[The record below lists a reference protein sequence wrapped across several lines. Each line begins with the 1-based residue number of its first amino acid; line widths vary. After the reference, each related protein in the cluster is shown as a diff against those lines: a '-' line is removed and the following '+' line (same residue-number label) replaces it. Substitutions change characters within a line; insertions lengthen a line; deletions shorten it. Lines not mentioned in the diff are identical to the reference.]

1 MQSEGLTPP
10 LPFIQEDG
18 QENDKEDDGVEKQVK
33 KQPGSLREKLLR
45 IILLCWVLP
54 IAIILTV
61 AGVLLRSNYERN
73 LRSQLET
80 DAGYVLRQEELLL
93 NAVFESSKAVSY
105 DGAVRS
111 AYRDY
116 LQNGDRAALYRGV
129 SEYLSQTFARDE
141 RFQAVFVSFW
151 EDLKIYPY
159 VMSSGIRGYSIPR
172 NYHRS
177 VEPLLLE
184 EMAEA
189 DTAIRILVYD
199 NELYV
204 ARNLLDS
211 SFRPY
216 ATVVMLCDKSGLLDS
231 FDSIRGAG
239 GVMLLLDDLLLDESG
254 TLRQTEDPETPDG
267 DVLCYDGDLEGHR
280 LQLQVRTVS
289 FDILADIPELRI
301 AVAAVLLL
309 VLPLLLVMILLF
321 RRQVTRPV
329 ETLLDATDRLQGG
342 ERGYRIE
349 DEAKNK
355 EFERIYRHFNAMSTE
370 LQNQFERSYRE
381 QQALQEARVKALQSQ
396 INPHFLNNT
405 LEVINW
411 EARLAGDDRVST
423 MIEALSVMLNAA
435 LGRDGRSRIPLKEEL
450 SYVDA
455 YLYIISQRLGERL
468 VISREIDEALL
479 ELPVPRLILQ
489 PLVEN
494 AVEHDLAQR
503 HGGALSVRVYRSGDE
518 IVLESEHDGSL
529 SSEDLESIREMLAS
543 SVVDTEISGQVG
555 LRNVRQRLEL
565 LYGQAGRLNIE
576 QSAPERILAQVRF
589 PIES

>member
-1 MQSEGLTPP
+1 M
-10 LPFIQEDG
+10 
-18 QENDKEDDGVEKQVK
+18 EKQVK
-33 KQPGSLREKLLR
+33 KQPGSLRTKLLR

-61 AGVLLRSNYERN
+61 AGILLRSNYERN
-73 LRSQLET
+73 LRGQLET

-116 LQNGDRAALYRGV
+116 LQHGDRTALYRGV
-129 SEYLSQTFARDE
+129 SEYLSQTFSRDE

-159 VMSSGIRGYSIPR
+159 IMSSGIRGYSIPR

-189 DTAIRILVYD
+189 DTAIRILVFD

-211 SFRPY
+211 SFHPY

-239 GVMLLLDDLLLDESG
+239 GVMLLLDDLMLDETG
-254 TLRQTEDPETPDG
+254 TLQQAAPAETENG
-267 DVLCYDGDLEGHR
+267 DVLCYDVEREGHR
-280 LQLQVRTVS
+280 LQLRVKTVP

-301 AVAAVLLL
+301 AVTAVVLL

-329 ETLLDATDRLQGG
+329 ETLLDATDRLQSG
-342 ERGYRIE
+342 ERGYQIA

-370 LQNQFERSYRE
+370 LQNQFERSYQE
-381 QQALQEARVKALQSQ
+381 QQALQQARVKALQSQ

-450 SYVDA
+450 GYVDA

-468 VISREIDEALL
+468 VINREIDETLL

-503 HGGALSVRVYRSGDE
+503 HGGTLAVRVYRVGDE
-518 IVLESEHDGSL
+518 MVLESEHDGSL
-529 SSEDLESIREMLAS
+529 SAEDLESIRELLAS

-589 PIES
+589 PIET

>member
-1 MQSEGLTPP
+1 M
-10 LPFIQEDG
+10 
-18 QENDKEDDGVEKQVK
+18 EKQVK
-33 KQPGSLREKLLR
+33 KQPGSLRTKLLR

-61 AGVLLRSNYERN
+61 AGILLRSNYERN
-73 LRSQLET
+73 LRGQLET

-116 LQNGDRAALYRGV
+116 LQHGDRTALYRGV
-129 SEYLSQTFARDE
+129 SEYLSQTFSRDE

-159 VMSSGIRGYSIPR
+159 IMSSGIRGYSIPR

-189 DTAIRILVYD
+189 DTAIRILVFD

-239 GVMLLLDDLLLDESG
+239 GVMLLLDDLMLDETG
-254 TLRQTEDPETPDG
+254 TLQQAAPAETENG
-267 DVLCYDGDLEGHR
+267 DVLCYDGELEGHR
-280 LQLQVRTVS
+280 LQLRVKTVP

-301 AVAAVLLL
+301 AVTAVVLL

-329 ETLLDATDRLQGG
+329 ETLLDATDA
-342 ERGYRIE
+342 

-370 LQNQFERSYRE
+370 LQNQFERSYQE
-381 QQALQEARVKALQSQ
+381 QQALQQARVKALQSQ

-450 SYVDA
+450 GYVDA

-468 VISREIDEALL
+468 VINREIDETLL

-503 HGGALSVRVYRSGDE
+503 HGGTLAVRVYRVGDE
-518 IVLESEHDGSL
+518 MVLESEHDGSL
-529 SSEDLESIREMLAS
+529 SAEDLESIRELLAS

-589 PIES
+589 PIET

>member
-1 MQSEGLTPP
+1 M
-10 LPFIQEDG
+10 
-18 QENDKEDDGVEKQVK
+18 EKQVK
-33 KQPGSLREKLLR
+33 KQPGSLRTKLLR

-61 AGVLLRSNYERN
+61 AGILLRSNYERN
-73 LRSQLET
+73 LRGQLET

-116 LQNGDRAALYRGV
+116 LQHGDRTALYRGV
-129 SEYLSQTFARDE
+129 SEYLSQTFSRDE

-159 VMSSGIRGYSIPR
+159 IMSSGIRGYSIPR

-189 DTAIRILVYD
+189 DTAIRILVFD

-239 GVMLLLDDLLLDESG
+239 GVMLLLDDLMLDETG
-254 TLRQTEDPETPDG
+254 TLQQAAPAETENG
-267 DVLCYDGDLEGHR
+267 DVLCYDGELEGHR
-280 LQLQVRTVS
+280 LQLRVKTVP

-301 AVAAVLLL
+301 AVTAVVLL

-329 ETLLDATDRLQGG
+329 ETLLDATDRLQSG
-342 ERGYRIE
+342 ERGYQIA

-370 LQNQFERSYRE
+370 LQNQFERSYQE
-381 QQALQEARVKALQSQ
+381 QQALQQARVKALQSQ

-450 SYVDA
+450 GYVDA

-468 VISREIDEALL
+468 VINREIDETLL

-503 HGGALSVRVYRSGDE
+503 HGGTLAVRVYRAGDE
-518 IVLESEHDGSL
+518 MVLESEHDGSL
-529 SSEDLESIREMLAS
+529 SAEDLESIRELLAS

-589 PIES
+589 PIET

>member
-1 MQSEGLTPP
+1 M
-10 LPFIQEDG
+10 
-18 QENDKEDDGVEKQVK
+18 EKQVK
-33 KQPGSLREKLLR
+33 KQPGSLRTKLLR

-61 AGVLLRSNYERN
+61 AGILLRSNYERN
-73 LRSQLET
+73 LRGQLET

-116 LQNGDRAALYRGV
+116 LQHGDRTALYRGV
-129 SEYLSQTFARDE
+129 SEYLSQTFSRDE

-159 VMSSGIRGYSIPR
+159 IMSSGIRGYSIPR

-189 DTAIRILVYD
+189 DTAIRILVFD

-239 GVMLLLDDLLLDESG
+239 GVMLLLDDLMLDETG
-254 TLRQTEDPETPDG
+254 TLQQAAPAETEDG
-267 DVLCYDGDLEGHR
+267 DVLCYDGELEGHR
-280 LQLQVRTVS
+280 LQLRVKTVP

-301 AVAAVLLL
+301 AVTAVVLL

-329 ETLLDATDRLQGG
+329 ETLLDATDRLQSG
-342 ERGYRIE
+342 ERGYQIA

-370 LQNQFERSYRE
+370 LQNQFERSYQE
-381 QQALQEARVKALQSQ
+381 QQALQQARVKALQSQ

-450 SYVDA
+450 GYVDA

-468 VISREIDEALL
+468 VINREIDETLL

-503 HGGALSVRVYRSGDE
+503 HGGTLAVRVYRVGDE
-518 IVLESEHDGSL
+518 MVLESEHDGSL
-529 SSEDLESIREMLAS
+529 SAEDLESIRELLAS

-589 PIES
+589 PIET

>member
-1 MQSEGLTPP
+1 M
-10 LPFIQEDG
+10 
-18 QENDKEDDGVEKQVK
+18 EKQMK
-33 KQPGSLREKLLR
+33 KQPGSLRTKLLR

-61 AGVLLRSNYERN
+61 AGILLRSNYERN
-73 LRSQLET
+73 LRGQLET

-116 LQNGDRAALYRGV
+116 LQRGDRTALYRGV
-129 SEYLSQTFARDE
+129 SEYLSQTFSRDE

-159 VMSSGIRGYSIPR
+159 IMSSGIRGYSIPR

-189 DTAIRILVYD
+189 DTAIRILVFD

-239 GVMLLLDDLLLDESG
+239 GVMLLLDDLMLDETG
-254 TLRQTEDPETPDG
+254 TLQQAAPAETENG
-267 DVLCYDGDLEGHR
+267 DVLCYDGELEGHR
-280 LQLQVRTVS
+280 LQLRVKTVP

-301 AVAAVLLL
+301 AVTAVVLL

-329 ETLLDATDRLQGG
+329 ETLLDATDRLQSG
-342 ERGYRIE
+342 ERGYQIA

-370 LQNQFERSYRE
+370 LQNQFERSYQE
-381 QQALQEARVKALQSQ
+381 QQALQQARVKALQSQ

-450 SYVDA
+450 GYVDA

-468 VISREIDEALL
+468 VINREIDETLL

-503 HGGALSVRVYRSGDE
+503 HGGTLAVRVYRAGDE
-518 IVLESEHDGSL
+518 MVLESEHDGSL
-529 SSEDLESIREMLAS
+529 SAEDLESIRELLAS

-589 PIES
+589 PIET

>member
-1 MQSEGLTPP
+1 M
-10 LPFIQEDG
+10 
-18 QENDKEDDGVEKQVK
+18 EKQVK
-33 KQPGSLREKLLR
+33 KQPGSLRTKLLR

-61 AGVLLRSNYERN
+61 AGILLRSNYERN

-93 NAVFESSKAVSY
+93 DAVFESSKAVSY

-116 LQNGDRAALYRGV
+116 LQNGDRTALYRGV

-159 VMSSGIRGYSIPR
+159 IMSSGIRGYSIPR

-184 EMAEA
+184 EMSEA

-199 NELYV
+199 SELYV

-216 ATVVMLCDKSGLLDS
+216 ATVVMLCDKSGLLSS

-239 GVMLLLDDLLLDESG
+239 GVTLLLDDLMLDEAG
-254 TLRQTEDPETPDG
+254 TLRQAENTESPDV
-267 DVLCYDGDLEGHR
+267 DVLCYDGDLDGHR
-280 LQLQVRTVS
+280 LQLQVKTEP
-289 FDILADIPELRI
+289 FDILADIPELRV
-301 AVAAVLLL
+301 AVTGVVLL

-342 ERGYRIE
+342 ERGFQIS

-355 EFERIYRHFNAMSTE
+355 EFERIYRHFNAMSSE
-370 LQNQFERSYRE
+370 LQNQFERSYLE
-381 QQALQEARVKALQSQ
+381 QQALQQARVKALQSQ

-411 EARLAGDDRVST
+411 EARLAGDERVSE

-435 LGRDGRSRIPLKEEL
+435 LGRDGRSRIPLREEL

-468 VISREIDEALL
+468 VISREIDEELL

-494 AVEHDLAQR
+494 AVEHDLAQHR
-503 HGGALSVRVYRSGDE
+503 GGALSVRAYRVGDE
-518 IVLESEHDGSL
+518 MVLETEHDGSL
-529 SSEDLESIREMLAS
+529 SREDQESIREMLVS

-565 LYGQAGRLNIE
+565 LYGQAGRLSIE
-576 QSAPERILAQVRF
+576 QSAEERILAQVRF

>member
-1 MQSEGLTPP
+1 M
-10 LPFIQEDG
+10 
-18 QENDKEDDGVEKQVK
+18 EKQVK
-33 KQPGSLREKLLR
+33 KQPGSLRTKLLR

-61 AGVLLRSNYERN
+61 AGILLRSNYERN
-73 LRSQLET
+73 LRGQLET

-116 LQNGDRAALYRGV
+116 LQHGDRTALYRGV
-129 SEYLSQTFARDE
+129 SEYLSQTFSRDE

-159 VMSSGIRGYSIPR
+159 IMSSGIRGYSIPR

-189 DTAIRILVYD
+189 DTAIRILVFD

-239 GVMLLLDDLLLDESG
+239 GVMLLLDDLMLDETG
-254 TLRQTEDPETPDG
+254 TLRQTEPAETENG
-267 DVLCYDGDLEGHR
+267 DVLCYDGELEGHR
-280 LQLQVRTVS
+280 LQLRVKTVP

-301 AVAAVLLL
+301 AVTAVVLL

-329 ETLLDATDRLQGG
+329 ETLLDATDRLQSG
-342 ERGYRIE
+342 ERGYQIE
-349 DEAKNK
+349 KKKKNK

-370 LQNQFERSYRE
+370 LQNQFERSYQE
-381 QQALQEARVKALQSQ
+381 QQALQQARVKALQSQ

-450 SYVDA
+450 GYVDA

-468 VISREIDEALL
+468 VINREIDETLL

-503 HGGALSVRVYRSGDE
+503 HGGTLAVRVYRVGDE
-518 IVLESEHDGSL
+518 MVLESEHDGSL
-529 SSEDLESIREMLAS
+529 SAEDLESIRELLAS

-589 PIES
+589 PIET

>member
-1 MQSEGLTPP
+1 M
-10 LPFIQEDG
+10 
-18 QENDKEDDGVEKQVK
+18 EKQVK
-33 KQPGSLREKLLR
+33 KQPGSLRTKLLR

-61 AGVLLRSNYERN
+61 AGILLRSNYERN
-73 LRSQLET
+73 LRGQLET

-116 LQNGDRAALYRGV
+116 LQHGDRTALYRGV
-129 SEYLSQTFARDE
+129 SEYLSQTFSRDE

-159 VMSSGIRGYSIPR
+159 IMSSGIRGYSIPR

-189 DTAIRILVYD
+189 DTAIRILVFD

-239 GVMLLLDDLLLDESG
+239 GVMLLLDDLMLDETG
-254 TLRQTEDPETPDG
+254 TLQQAAPAETENG
-267 DVLCYDGDLEGHR
+267 DVLCYDGELEGHR
-280 LQLQVRTVS
+280 LQLRVKTVP

-301 AVAAVLLL
+301 AVTAVVLL

-329 ETLLDATDRLQGG
+329 ETLLDATDRLQSG
-342 ERGYRIE
+342 ERGYQIA

-370 LQNQFERSYRE
+370 LQNQFERSYQE
-381 QQALQEARVKALQSQ
+381 QQALQQARVKALQSQ

-450 SYVDA
+450 GYVDA

-468 VISREIDEALL
+468 VINRGIDETLL

-503 HGGALSVRVYRSGDE
+503 HGGTLAVRVYRVGDE
-518 IVLESEHDGSL
+518 MVLESEHDGSL
-529 SSEDLESIREMLAS
+529 SAEDLESIRELLAS

-589 PIES
+589 PIET

>member
-1 MQSEGLTPP
+1 M
-10 LPFIQEDG
+10 
-18 QENDKEDDGVEKQVK
+18 EKQVK
-33 KQPGSLREKLLR
+33 KQPGSLRTKLLR

-93 NAVFESSKAVSY
+93 DAVFESSKAVSY

-116 LQNGDRAALYRGV
+116 LQNGDRTALYRGV

-159 VMSSGIRGYSIPR
+159 IMSSGIRGYSIPR

-184 EMAEA
+184 EMSEA

-199 NELYV
+199 SELYV

-216 ATVVMLCDKSGLLDS
+216 ATVVMLCDKSGLLSS

-239 GVMLLLDDLLLDESG
+239 GVTLLLDDLMLDEAG
-254 TLRQTEDPETPDG
+254 TLRQAENTESPDV
-267 DVLCYDGDLEGHR
+267 DVLCYDGDLDGHR
-280 LQLQVRTVS
+280 LQLQVKTEP
-289 FDILADIPELRI
+289 FDILADIPELRV
-301 AVAAVLLL
+301 AVTGVVLL

-321 RRQVTRPV
+321 HRQVTRPV

-342 ERGYRIE
+342 ERGFQIS

-355 EFERIYRHFNAMSTE
+355 EFERIYRHFNAMSSE
-370 LQNQFERSYRE
+370 LQNQFERSYLE
-381 QQALQEARVKALQSQ
+381 QQALQQARVKALQSQ

-411 EARLAGDDRVST
+411 EARLAGDERVSE

-435 LGRDGRSRIPLKEEL
+435 LGRDGRSRIPLREEL

-468 VISREIDEALL
+468 VISREIDEELL

-494 AVEHDLAQR
+494 AVEHDLAQHR
-503 HGGALSVRVYRSGDE
+503 GGALSVRAYRVGDE
-518 IVLESEHDGSL
+518 MVLETEHDGSL
-529 SSEDLESIREMLAS
+529 SREDQESIREMLVS

-565 LYGQAGRLNIE
+565 LYGQAGRLSIE
-576 QSAPERILAQVRF
+576 QSAEERILAQVRF